1 MHSTCAGLEGEWGT
15 NFINLH
21 SKITEIC
28 LGKINYPS
36 DPQPPPRKIFF
47 DPRMLKNVYLT
58 LFKFSKCNM
67 CML

>member
-1 MHSTCAGLEGEWGT
+1 MHSTCADLEGEWGT

-28 LGKINYPS
+28 LGKIKYPS
-36 DPQPPPRKIFF
+36 DPPPRKIFF